1 MVRIFHV
8 SQEAVDNQ
16 QIQLMVGMLVNATLM
31 DAE

>member
-1 MVRIFHV
+1 MDRIFHV

-16 QIQLMVGMLVNATLM
+16 QIQLMVGMLVNAILM